1 MDIKGVG
8 SKMTKRIAIVGAGN
22 AGCITALHYNKYL
35 KKIDNDYEISIY
47 HSPIQHPMERVGQG
61 TLIEIT
67 ALISEE
73 LGINWYNNT
82 IDATFK
88 TAFMYE
94 GWGKKQYN
102 IFAPFKD
109 MAGLAIHFVPQ
120 KLSKAVLESGYFN
133 VNDKTIVDPEKE
145 IDADVIFDCRGRN
158 NRDKSNYSTLTNPV
172 NSVLLCDKSGRD
184 PDLIYT
190 RCVATKN
197 GWTFII
203 PNKDSVSY
211 GYLYNDMIT
220 SKEDAK
226 NDFLNGFDLPEV
238 DGELQFE
245 NYVAKN
251 MFVGERTV
259 LNGNRYSFVEPMEAT
274 SLDIYQLLCTY
285 AWDHFFDGKE
295 KNICNIEMKTVVKEI
310 QNFILWHY
318 QSGSKYDSP
327 FWNYAKSLSFKP
339 DYKFK
344 SMVKG
349 NDEKK
354 YGNWGSKSF
363 KIWSMNT

>member
-1 MDIKGVG
+1 MIKRVAV
-8 SKMTKRIAIVGAGN
+8 IGAGN
-22 AGCITALHYNKYL
+22 AGCITALYYNKYL
-35 KKIDNDYEISIY
+35 KKISDDYEISIY
-47 HSPIQHPMERVGQG
+47 HSPVQHPMERVGQG

-73 LGINWYNNT
+73 LGVNWYNNT

-109 MAGLAIHFVPQ
+109 MAGLAMHFVPQ

-133 VNDKTIVDPEKE
+133 VNDKTIINPEKE

-158 NRDKSNYSTLTNPV
+158 NRDRSNYSTLTNPV
-172 NSVLLCDKSGRD
+172 NSVLLGDKPGRD
-184 PDLIYT
+184 YDLIYT

-197 GWTFII
+197 GWTFIV

-211 GYLYNDMIT
+211 GYLYNSNIT

-226 NDFLNGFDLPEV
+226 NDFLNGFELPEV
-238 DGELQFE
+238 NGELQFE

-251 MFVGERTV
+251 MFVGERTI
-259 LNGNRYSFVEPMEAT
+259 LQGNRCGFVEPMEST
-274 SLDIYQLLCTY
+274 SLSFYLGVCEL
-285 AWDHFFDGKE
+285 AWDAIFGNQDLKILNN
-295 KNICNIEMKTVVKEI
+295 KMRKSMKEI
-310 QNFILWHY
+310 ETFILWHY
-318 QSGSKYDSP
+318 QFGSKYDTP
-327 FWNYAKSLSFKP
+327 FWDYAKSLSFTP
-339 DYKFK
+339 DEHFQKMIHEYEDDRDNLHF
-344 SMVKG
+344 
-349 NDEKK
+349 
-354 YGNWGSKSF
+354 YGQWTPFSF
-363 KIWSMNT
+363 KDWAKGVGVL